1 MNYNRSLLIILS
13 GLFIITVGFGITL
26 PVLPY
31 FIQRLSIS
39 EGLTQKF
46 ISFHVGL
53 ITGIY
58 ALMQFIFSPIFGI
71 LSDKKGRKPL
81 IIFGLAGYS
90 FSLFFFSVST
100 ELWLFYVFRIIGG
113 IFSAAFMTG
122 AIAYIADVTPIDK
135 RGRGMS
141 LFGGIIGMGF
151 VAGPLIGILFSQIN
165 SHIFFDWFHFTV
177 DSYTFPFLL
186 SAIFSF
192 AVLIAL
198 LLFLKENM
206 KAAGIKSK
214 SSYIN
219 FKDYLKKIKWSVKE
233 ALVTLLLLSFISQF
247 SLAMFEG
254 TFAIHSQSIYQFD
267 LKQISVIFI
276 VCGGVMAL
284 LQLGPVPWLIEK
296 KGEYYLLPLGLIFMG
311 LGMTLLMS
319 TQRIELLLIY
329 VTMLSIG
336 MAMLTPSLASLVSKE
351 SHHNFGVSLGIFSSV
366 NSLAQATGV
375 FIGGIALMWHTHLSY
390 WLTAFFLFASAILI
404 IIKQRTSRIAQEIS

>member
-1 MNYNRSLLIILS
+1 MS

-90 FSLFFFSVST
+90 FSLIFFSVAT
-100 ELWLFYVFRIIGG
+100 ELWLLYVFRIIGG

-122 AIAYIADVTPIDK
+122 AIAFIADVTHIDK

-141 LFGGIIGMGF
+141 LFGGIIGLGF

-165 SHIFFDWFHFTV
+165 SHLSFNWFHLTI
-177 DSYTFPFLL
+177 DSYTIPFML
-186 SAIFSF
+186 SAVFSF
-192 AVLIAL
+192 VVLIGL
-198 LLFLKENM
+198 QLFLKENIRDP
-206 KAAGIKSK
+206 GIESK
-214 SSYIN
+214 TSYIN
-219 FKDYLKKIKWSVKE
+219 FKDYFKNNKWSLKE
-233 ALVTLLLLSFISQF
+233 SLVTLLLVSFISQF

-284 LQLGPVPWLIEK
+284 LQLGPIPWLIEK

-311 LGMTLLMS
+311 IGMTLLMS

-329 VTMLSIG
+329 VTMISIG
-336 MAMLTPSLASLVSKE
+336 MAMLTPSVASLVTKE
-351 SHHNFGVSLGIFSSV
+351 SPDNFGISLGIFSSV

-375 FIGGIALMWHTHLSY
+375 FLGGIALIWHSHLSY
-390 WLTAFFLFASAILI
+390 WLTTFFLIATAILI
-404 IIKQRTSRIAQEIS
+404 LFKQRASRITHEIL